1 MQSESSSM
9 KASPFEFMSAIIK
22 GRMDPSNSSFQS
34 TAEGASVMFEN
45 RELVAILTTSIA
57 VMIGCFVVLVWRR
70 SGNRKVKT
78 VELPKPLITK
88 GVEPEVEDGKKKVT
102 IFFGTQTGTAEGFA
116 KVCIP
121 KHSKALRISVN
132 SVVC

>member
-9 KASPFEFMSAIIK
+9 KASPFDFMSAIIK

-34 TAEGASVMFEN
+34 TGEGASVIFEN

-78 VELPKPLITK
+78 IELPKPLLGK
-88 GVEPEVEDGKKKVT
+88 EPEPEVDDGKKKVT

-116 KVCIP
+116 KVCM
-121 KHSKALRISVN
+121 
-132 SVVC
+132 

>member
-34 TAEGASVMFEN
+34 TGEVASVIFEN

-57 VMIGCFVVLVWRR
+57 VMIGCFVVLLWRR
-70 SGNRKVKT
+70 SSNRKVKT
-78 VELPKPLITK
+78 VELPKPLIVK
-88 GVEPEVEDGKKKVT
+88 EPELEVDDGKKKVT

-116 KVCIP
+116 KVLL
-121 KHSKALRISVN
+121 KN
-132 SVVC
+132 FG